1 MAQPPDQAVQV
12 VVRCRPL
19 LRRELEAGGA
29 PSCLC
34 VTSPSSLVISD
45 GDRDF
50 PSTRSHTFTF
60 DRIFGERASQQQ
72 VYDHAAKPV
81 VEQVLGGFNATIC
94 AYGQTGSGKTHTME
108 GAPGDEGIIA
118 RAIREVFE
126 HIAQRQGHA
135 HKFLVRASYLQIYNE
150 VVSDLLKEDRTH
162 LAIREDERKGVYVEG
177 LSEWIVRSPDE
188 ILSLMA
194 AGARARATGA
204 TLLNEQSSRSHAVFT
219 LVVEQSQQ
227 LQGDGEEGEG
237 EGEGGRHRVLSAKLN
252 LVDLAGSE
260 RVRESGARG
269 ARLKETQHINLS
281 LSALGNVIAALTS
294 GDGARSHVPYR
305 DAKLTRLLEDSLGG
319 NCKTTVIANLS
330 PAPECFNESLSTLK
344 FTQRAKRIKNRA
356 HVNEDFDKRTLL
368 RRYEKEL
375 ARLRSALENQ
385 RQQVVSSQLEVL
397 QNERLRAR
405 QNHEAAQRQ
414 LEGQLSALSE
424 ERQHKLSLKSQIRE
438 LEEQLIGGGGGTS
451 SSSGGGAHAAL
462 RRQKE
467 QADLVSRQSR
477 LESDLIRNEGQPAVT
492 AARSRLEE
500 CVRLLAQQRDIM
512 EALTR
517 KLEEREATIGWLHGK
532 LEKYDVRQRGLLA
545 ELGVDLTR
553 GADSAEAFL
562 AAQEEKE
569 KEERGGGE
577 RVRATP
583 IAEGQGPREVTA
595 AMLSGDD
602 ALGYAA
608 VSPSIA
614 DGTPMRRSAWG
625 PTAGTTG
632 APAGQHAEKADAARA
647 AAQRVGA
654 LQRQHEEY
662 RAQAEAALAS
672 QEEEMRRLAAETK
685 MMEAASAARSGQ
697 QHADDDDAHVCEAK
711 GMRHSAEGRAQAA
724 KRAALQLSDQVV
736 IASKEREALRA
747 ILQHKIK
754 VLTESLV
761 RISAEVGGSVKPLEA
776 WDQVKG
782 RVGTEL
788 SKLQYLVD
796 AAINA
801 LRTPS
806 AGAGA
811 ETTVRQRPTGDTQL
825 EVQGGDARGAADTAS
840 DQRRLWRLAQET
852 RVQNMLAAARKR
864 GGAGAR

>member
-1 MAQPPDQAVQV
+1 MADQAVQV
-12 VVRCRPL
+12 VVRARPL
-19 LRRELEAGGA
+19 SRRERDAGGDQ
-29 PSCLC
+29 SCLS
-34 VTSPSSLVISD
+34 VTSSSSLVIAD

-50 PSTRSHTFTF
+50 NSSRSHTFTF
-60 DRIFGERASQQQ
+60 DRVFGERASQQQ
-72 VYDHAAKPV
+72 LYDQAAKPV
-81 VEQVLGGFNATIC
+81 VEQVLAGFNATIC

-108 GAPGDEGIIA
+108 GTPGDEGIIA
-118 RAIREVFE
+118 RAIREVFG
-126 HIAQRQGHA
+126 HIAQRQGRE

-162 LAIREDERKGVYVEG
+162 LTIREDERKGVYVEG

-219 LVVEQSQQ
+219 LVVEQSQR
-227 LQGDGEEGEG
+227 LEGGGGGAGEE
-237 EGEGGRHRVLSAKLN
+237 EGGRHRVLSAKLN

-319 NCKTTVIANLS
+319 NCRTTVIANLS

-344 FTQRAKRIKNRA
+344 FTQRAKSIKNRA

-405 QNHEAAQRQ
+405 QIHEAAQRQ
-414 LEGQLSALSE
+414 LEGQLSALAA
-424 ERQHKLSLKSQIRE
+424 EREQKLSLTNQIRE
-438 LEEQLIGGGGGTS
+438 LEQQLIGGGD
-451 SSSGGGAHAAL
+451 SSGDDVHAAL
-462 RRQKE
+462 RREEE

-477 LESDLIRNEGQPAVT
+477 LQSDLDRNQGQPAMT
-492 AARSRLEE
+492 AARSRLVD
-500 CVRLLAQQRDIM
+500 CVQLLAQQRDIM

-517 KLEEREATIGWLHGK
+517 KLEEREAAIGWLHDK
-532 LEKYDVRQRGLLA
+532 LEKYDERQRGLLA
-545 ELGVDLTR
+545 ELGVDLSH

-562 AAQEEKE
+562 AAQEAH
-569 KEERGGGE
+569 EERGGE
-577 RVRATP
+577 RVPATP
-583 IAEGQGPREVTA
+583 IVEGHGPREVTA
-595 AMLSGDD
+595 AMLSDD
-602 ALGYAA
+602 ASGYAA

-614 DGTPMRRSAWG
+614 DGTPVRRSAWG
-625 PTAGTTG
+625 DSASKEVG
-632 APAGQHAEKADAARA
+632 KADAARA
-647 AAQRVGA
+647 VAQRVGA

-662 RAQAEAALAS
+662 RAQAEAALVG
-672 QEEEMRRLAAETK
+672 QEEEMRRLAGEIES
-685 MMEAASAARSGQ
+685 MEAAASASVARSGH
-697 QHADDDDAHVCEAK
+697 QHAGGLSVQLLSEAK
-711 GMRHSAEGRAQAA
+711 ERQQLAEGRAQAA
-724 KRAALQLSDQVV
+724 KRKAHQLSEQVV
-736 IASKEREALRA
+736 IAAKEREALRA

-754 VLTESLV
+754 VLTDSLC
-761 RISAEVGGSVKPLEA
+761 RISAEVGGSVAA

-788 SKLQYLVD
+788 AKLQYLVD

-806 AGAGA
+806 AGAGV
-811 ETTVRQRPTGDTQL
+811 TVGRQRPRGETQPAR
-825 EVQGGDARGAADTAS
+825 VQAVPAGSGTTKSAADTAS
-840 DQRRLWRLAQET
+840 DQRRQRRLAQEA
-852 RVQNMLAAARKR
+852 RVQDMLAAARKR
-864 GGAGAR
+864 GGVAARS